1 MSRVREREL
10 LIFACSPSVGPLSG
24 LDDEAAQLSTVSSGA
39 AIVRGG
45 TADDLRTQLAAWPT
59 RAFYFLGHADV
70 NLNSGMPTL
79 GFTASDGALA
89 PADNALIAEILGA
102 CSKTNGGH
110 LELVVL
116 NGCKSES
123 LGRAIF
129 AGGVPTVICWST
141 LLENQAGPVF
151 SLALS
156 KALADG
162 RSASDA
168 FEEAK
173 RAVRLVRR
181 DGTLASGHRGEV
193 PKYELLDP
201 QASHV
206 KRDFSP
212 TPSPAGIPVLLQKAS
227 EASEPAVEASASASE
242 ASEPAS
248 EASASARHACY
259 KIHVEDVEDVSLL
272 RMLPADRIGKFPQ
285 CFSMHD
291 KLVLEAPSHTVRVDG
306 MAPTAIAAM
315 TCEEAARWTSL
326 QLLHMTSAQLMAIT
340 EQQARAVPK
349 ETMRS
354 VWDNFSQYLNMIG
367 PCPIINIIRRQ
378 FKGVTPPLR
387 YPRGP
392 SLPRDFPPT
401 VGETPDEF
409 VVRVRRALDVDQ
421 HKQQVRQ
428 ANEQMQKLSFT
439 GKDAVYE
446 ADYNIH
452 KYNVTPQF
460 CEQFTFKYS
469 ELVLVRRSSGDL
481 NYARVVSNANGLHV
495 LEWSVEDV
503 ASWASESYLMAT
515 IKDIDGATLMSVTER
530 SLHGEKTE
538 AIKDL
543 QELGVPAV
551 HGSTLLKCATALRV
565 PACLFNHGSSEAE
578 PPAKRVRKATG
589 ALCEKPPEYSLTELF
604 GSSGE

>member
-24 LDDEAAQLSTVSSGA
+24 LDDEAAQLSTVFSGA
-39 AIVRGG
+39 AYKRGG

-70 NLNSGMPTL
+70 NLNKGMPTL

-89 PADNALIAEILGA
+89 PVDNALIAEILGA
-102 CSKTNGGH
+102 CSKTSGGH

-129 AGGVPTVICWST
+129 AAGVPTVICWST
-141 LLENQAGPVF
+141 WLENEAAPVF

-156 KALADG
+156 KALVDG
-162 RSASDA
+162 CSASDA

-173 RAVRLVRR
+173 RAVRLARR
-181 DGTLASGHRGEV
+181 AGTLASGHRGEV
-193 PKYELLDP
+193 PKYELRDP

-206 KRDFSP
+206 TSDFSP
-212 TPSPAGIPVLLQKAS
+212 TPTPAGIPVLLQKAS

-272 RMLPADRIGKFPQ
+272 RLLPADRIGKLPQ
-285 CFSMHD
+285 NLSLHD

-306 MAPTAIAAM
+306 IAPTAIAAM
-315 TCEEAARWTSL
+315 TCEEAAQWTSL
-326 QLLHMTSAQLMAIT
+326 QLLHMTSTQLMAIT
-340 EQQARAVPK
+340 EQQARAVPEK
-349 ETMRS
+349 TIRRFH
-354 VWDNFSQYLNMIG
+354 DNFFSQGLNKIG
-367 PCPIINIIRRQ
+367 PCPIINIIRDCVFIHMQ
-378 FKGVTPPLR
+378 CTPGPALR
-387 YPRGP
+387 
-392 SLPRDFPPT
+392 FPPT

-409 VVRVRRALDVDQ
+409 VARVRRELGTSMRA
-421 HKQQVRQ
+421 VR
-428 ANEQMQKLSFT
+428 
-439 GKDAVYE
+439 DAEYS
-446 ADYNIH
+446 IR
-452 KYNVTPQF
+452 KYSATPQF

-469 ELVLVRRSSGDL
+469 ELVLVRRSSGVL

-503 ASWASESYLMAT
+503 ANWASKSGLKAK
-515 IKDIDGATLMSVTER
+515 IKDIDGATLMGVTER
-530 SLHGEKTE
+530 SLHGEE
-538 AIKDL
+538 AQAIKDL
-543 QELGVPAV
+543 QELGVPAI
-551 HGSTLLKCATALRV
+551 HGSKLLECATALRV
-565 PACLFNHGSSEAE
+565 PACLFNDGSSEAE
-578 PPAKRVRKATG
+578 PPTKRVRKD
-589 ALCEKPPEYSLTELF
+589 
-604 GSSGE
+604 

>member
-102 CSKTNGGH
+102 CSKTHGGH

-129 AGGVPTVICWST
+129 AAGVPTVICWST

-162 RSASDA
+162 HSASVA

-206 KRDFSP
+206 TRDFSP
-212 TPSPAGIPVLLQKAS
+212 TPTPAGIPVLLQKAS

-272 RMLPADRIGKFPQ
+272 RMLPADRIGKL
-285 CFSMHD
+285 SHNLSLHD

-306 MAPTAIAAM
+306 IAPTAIAAM
-315 TCEEAARWTSL
+315 TCEEAAQWTSL

-340 EQQARAVPK
+340 EQQARAVPNK
-349 ETMRS
+349 TMRS
-354 VWDNFSQYLNMIG
+354 VHDNFFSQGLNKIG
-367 PCPIINIIRRQ
+367 PCPIINIICN
-378 FKGVTPPLR
+378 FAHVACSPGPALR
-387 YPRGP
+387 
-392 SLPRDFPPT
+392 FPPT

-409 VVRVRRALDVDQ
+409 VARVRALGTSWRD
-421 HKQQVRQ
+421 
-428 ANEQMQKLSFT
+428 ANYS
-439 GKDAVYE
+439 
-446 ADYNIH
+446 IH
-452 KYNVTPQF
+452 TYSQTPQF
-460 CEQFTFKYS
+460 CDQFTFKYS
-469 ELVLVRRSSGDL
+469 ELVLVRRSSGVL

-503 ASWASESYLMAT
+503 ANWASKSGLKAK

-530 SLHGEKTE
+530 ALHGEE
-538 AIKDL
+538 AQAIKDL
-543 QELGVPAV
+543 QELGVPAI
-551 HGSTLLKCATALRV
+551 HGSKLLECATALRV
-565 PACLFNHGSSEAE
+565 PACLFNDGSSEAE
-578 PPAKRVRKATG
+578 PPTKRVRKD
-589 ALCEKPPEYSLTELF
+589 
-604 GSSGE
+604 